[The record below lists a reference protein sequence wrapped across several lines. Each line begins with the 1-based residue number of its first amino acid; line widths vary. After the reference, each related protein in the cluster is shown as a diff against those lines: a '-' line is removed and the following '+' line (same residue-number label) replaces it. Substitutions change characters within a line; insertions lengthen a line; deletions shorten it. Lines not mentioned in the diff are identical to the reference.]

1 LCGISPFLNSVVYVK
16 VGAISPLSPKS
27 SALYRPILVY
37 CWTYI
42 NSQQK
47 RVLVINKVA
56 IESYVRNLVGQIIGA
71 VMIVSQTSGIASPL
85 EFGSGEWLLVANAL
99 WASIIPTALRW
110 LNKKDPAF
118 GRIAE
123 VAAKEVSKKLAA
135 APKKKAK

>member
-1 LCGISPFLNSVVYVK
+1 M
-16 VGAISPLSPKS
+16 
-27 SALYRPILVY
+27 
-37 CWTYI
+37 
-42 NSQQK
+42 
-47 RVLVINKVA
+47 NKA
-56 IESYVRNLVGQIIGA
+56 MLESYARNLLGQIIGG
-71 VMIVSQTSGIASPL
+71 VVVVSSTTGISSPL
-85 EFGSGEWLLVANAL
+85 DFGQGEWLLVANAL

>member
-1 LCGISPFLNSVVYVK
+1 M
-16 VGAISPLSPKS
+16 
-27 SALYRPILVY
+27 
-37 CWTYI
+37 
-42 NSQQK
+42 
-47 RVLVINKVA
+47 INKAA

-85 EFGSGEWLLVANAL
+85 EFGQGEWLLVANAL

>member
-1 LCGISPFLNSVVYVK
+1 LNSVVYVK
-16 VGAISPLSPKS
+16 VGAISPLFPKS

-47 RVLVINKVA
+47 RVLVINKAA
-56 IESYVRNLVGQIIGA
+56 IESYVRNLLGQVIGA
-71 VMIVSQTSGIASPL
+71 VMIVSQTSGIGSPL
-85 EFGSGEWLLVANAL
+85 EFGSSEWLLVANAL
-99 WASIIPTALRW
+99 WASVIPTALRW